1 MVKAILYVLYY
12 NDETKARAIASYS
25 MNPICKFLFV
35 PTTVYCESFVITELL
50 IQRIDEWKSCDYVG
64 MISHKA
70 RGKCC
75 IPEEFSKLEIAKA
88 EGYQII
94 GFNFAPS
101 ADAYLID
108 AFKEHKNLEDIL
120 TTLAQLVPLNLDK
133 TVPIWCNYW
142 FMTPSVLYKY
152 IVFLRHIKTIF
163 ESNTELKRLLWEDA
177 GWQKPPKNFTE
188 VTGLE
193 YFPHHPFV
201 MERIT
206 GFFAGDFKTT
216 HYFAL

>member
-1 MVKAILYVLYY
+1 MVNAILYVLYY
-12 NDETKARAIASYS
+12 NDETKARAMAEYG

-35 PTTVYCESFVITELL
+35 PTTIWQENTVIMELL

-70 RGKCC
+70 REKCV
-75 IPEEFSKLEIAKA
+75 IPKEFSRLDRAKA

-94 GFNFAPS
+94 CFNFAPS
-101 ADAYLID
+101 VDFY
-108 AFKEHKNLEDIL
+108 FKDGYKQHKNLEAIVSIL
-120 TTLAQLVPLNLDK
+120 GELVPLNLES
-133 TVPIWCNYW
+133 TVPIWANYW

-152 IVFLRHIKTIF
+152 IVFLRHMKSIL
-163 ESNTELKRLLWEDA
+163 ENNTELKRLLWEDA
-177 GWQKPPKNFTE
+177 GFMKPTANFTE